1 MSDYPTRT
9 DVSTSKPPM
18 KKISICLMALILSG
32 CATAPTVNPQD
43 VTRIS
48 RTVTSLVLRFCFDD
62 QDRKE
67 ASDTLYGIVVGI
79 RSLTGVAQPASDII
93 ETTIMGFA
101 GNDEK
106 WRVAAS
112 FISLF
117 GNNLDAVASGVETA
131 AETVRDH

>member
-1 MSDYPTRT
+1 
-9 DVSTSKPPM
+9 
-18 KKISICLMALILSG
+18 MALILSG